1 MSTDSAPQDNLPSDS
16 TTSSTDPSTVAPQM
30 TLDEA
35 FIKMEEYKVKQSVLA
50 GISEQLNQARETIEK
65 LQGKEEILDLELAML
80 RDTLKAGYPR
90 ALAFLATGVDKPAT
104 PAKAVPAPKVAP
116 EPNVTEKALIS
127 LSPAQAIQVL
137 ETFQGTF
144 SLGNF
149 RGKVNEMFPGH
160 HSKKVPQL
168 LRDLIVRVGDKKAMA
183 AEFRRAPSTPVE

>member
-65 LQGKEEILDLELAML
+65 LQGKEEILDLELATL

-104 PAKAVPAPKVAP
+104 PAKVVASLKVAT
-116 EPNVTEKALIS
+116 EVTEQEDEKVKLSLEQAVEVLRELEEPFKHGHFRKKAK
-127 LSPAQAIQVL
+127 VL
-137 ETFQGTF
+137 
-144 SLGNF
+144 
-149 RGKVNEMFPGH
+149 FPGH
-160 HSKKVPQL
+160 HSKGIIKL
-168 LRDLIVRVGDKKAMA
+168 LGERIVHVGDGRGPD
-183 AEFRRAPSTPVE
+183 AEYRRAPSTPV